1 VEVIHEY
8 FVQLFWS
15 QKTEEVVLRVSF
27 VVPLKRQTT
36 GVFVINDCE
45 AVITGGFH
53 GSSRLREFKPAT
65 NCGLT
70 NAKLSG
76 NGFVGQTA
84 LMQASAFL
92 YLLLPVL
99 MLKLLNIRDRHIREQ
114 RVNRIFLWFDN
125 KIRAQA
131 WDLNAGTLNP
141 LRDNTQ
147 DPNGPGT
154 RISSECF
161 VLGQNS
167 ILSFDG

>member
-1 VEVIHEY
+1 MIEDLGRSATRSPGLNGWFFIFSLKSVEVIHEY

-15 QKTEEVVLRVSF
+15 QKIEKVVLRVSF
-27 VVPLKRQTT
+27 VVPLKGQRA
-36 GVFVINDCE
+36 GVFVINDRK

-99 MLKLLNIRDRHIREQ
+99 MLKLLD
-114 RVNRIFLWFDN
+114 
-125 KIRAQA
+125 
-131 WDLNAGTLNP
+131 
-141 LRDNTQ
+141 
-147 DPNGPGT
+147 
-154 RISSECF
+154 S
-161 VLGQNS
+161 
-167 ILSFDG
+167 